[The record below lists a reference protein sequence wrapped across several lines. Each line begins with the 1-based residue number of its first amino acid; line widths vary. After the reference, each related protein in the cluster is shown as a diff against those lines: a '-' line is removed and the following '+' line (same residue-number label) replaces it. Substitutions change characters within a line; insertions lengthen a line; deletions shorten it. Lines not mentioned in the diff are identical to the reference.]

1 MKNAS
6 FASRKPLGSDNI
18 RRISAALPRDSK
30 ALRSTAKKTRFV
42 KENGGNK
49 SEDLRS
55 IVGGRIM
62 RMLQAHDRARMEL
75 LATHFTETK

>member
-1 MKNAS
+1 
-6 FASRKPLGSDNI
+6 
-18 RRISAALPRDSK
+18 
-30 ALRSTAKKTRFV
+30 V

-55 IVGGRIM
+55 VVGGRIM

-75 LATHFTETK
+75 LATHCTGTK